1 MQPQEGK
8 RKLMDKRTEIRKCAK
23 ALFSANGFKNTN
35 VSDITKMAG
44 IAAGTF
50 YLYYSSK
57 DKLFMEIYL
66 EENAKLKKATLKT
79 VDPDGDPAS
88 VIRQLLQKNLEGIT
102 SNPILREWYNK
113 DVFNKIEQNYREENG
128 IEHLDFLYDSFIEI
142 VEKWQAEGKMRADID
157 SVMIMA
163 IFAAIINVDTHKEEI
178 GLQYF
183 PDVQNYLSDF
193 VLKGLTDCSSQI
205 YPRQEKEGKN
215 EVGK

>member
-1 MQPQEGK
+1 M
-8 RKLMDKRTEIRKCAK
+8 MIDKKAEILRCAK
-23 ALFSANGFKNTN
+23 VLFTANGYKNTN

-50 YLYYSSK
+50 YLYYASK

-66 EENAKLKKATLKT
+66 EENAKLKRATLET

-88 VIRQLLQKNLEGIT
+88 VIMQLIQKNIEGIM

-113 DVFNKIEQNYREENG
+113 DVFHKIEQNYREENG
-128 IEHLDFLYDSFIEI
+128 IDHVDFLYDSFIEI
-142 VEKWQAEGKMRADID
+142 VKKWQAEGKMRADID
-157 SVMIMA
+157 SGMIMA

-183 PDVQNYLSDF
+183 PAVQGYLTDF
-193 VLKGLTDCSSQI
+193 VLKGLTDNSSLGNSGM
-205 YPRQEKEGKN
+205 EKEGRG
-215 EVGK
+215 EIGK